1 MDSTKVLY
9 FLVFVLLLL
18 GCLSKKKR
26 QKYRIKMMSKK
37 NQNER
42 ELERMNEL
50 IQSLMGKD
58 VYVKLLEGTADG
70 IVKEVTDKGVVLE
83 GKEGIQIINLD
94 YIISIR
100 EYPYKNGKRAMVW
113 SC

>member
-1 MDSTKVLY
+1 MDNTKFLY
-9 FLVFVLLLL
+9 FIFFVLLLL
-18 GCLSKKKR
+18 VYLPKKR
-26 QKYRIKMMSKK
+26 KKKYRIKMITNK
-37 NQNER
+37 NER
-42 ELERMNEL
+42 EMECMSEL

-83 GKEGIQIINLD
+83 GKDGIQIINLD

-100 EYPYKNGKRAMVW
+100 EYPYKKGKRATVW
-113 SC
+113 S